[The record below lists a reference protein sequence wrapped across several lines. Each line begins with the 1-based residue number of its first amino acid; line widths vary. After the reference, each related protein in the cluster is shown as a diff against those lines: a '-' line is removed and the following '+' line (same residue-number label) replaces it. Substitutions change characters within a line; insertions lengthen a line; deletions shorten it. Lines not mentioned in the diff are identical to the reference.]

1 MLNYILVIYGSRS
14 RKSTAQSLPYN
25 SLEHLLYFLFIK
37 FVLVCVSF
45 GEIQCWSLLRWQLKY
60 FLSSF
65 FFFPHEN
72 NQLTKVTDLVKK
84 KACFFMQLFFKFFFM
99 QLDSHS
105 VQRDY
110 FRYYMQVNVALDVN
124 IILFIL

>member
-1 MLNYILVIYGSRS
+1 MLVTFKVAIKIFLV
-14 RKSTAQSLPYN
+14 L
-25 SLEHLLYFLFIK
+25 FL
-37 FVLVCVSF
+37 
-45 GEIQCWSLLRWQLKY
+45 
-60 FLSSF
+60 

-72 NQLTKVTDLVKK
+72 NQLSKVTDLVKK
-84 KACFFMQLFFKFFFM
+84 KLVFFMQLFFKFFFM